1 MNLLRLLLFLGLFSC
16 IQPVGLFGQLALPA
30 FFSDGMVLQRDTD
43 IRIWGKAA
51 PGSKVTV
58 EWQGKTSELKANR
71 AGQWTFRDA
80 PLSAGGPHTL
90 QISNRKETIT
100 IEDVLI
106 GDVWIC
112 SGQSNMEWPVR
123 LSNNA
128 EAEIEG
134 PNYPKVR
141 LFDLPRQRSFA
152 PLEFFKEK
160 TSWKKAV
167 GENVATFSAVA
178 FYFGRELHYEEGVP
192 IGLISTNWGGTNV
205 ETWTSG
211 PGLKGFPDI
220 YRKVEYMENQPKTI
234 EELEEEQNEALRQWE
249 EAYFE
254 KYDQGEDNRWP
265 SASLDDEEWDEIDLP
280 KDLQSVGLGDFDGVI
295 WFRKTFTMPE
305 ALRGKDLF
313 LRLGYIDDF
322 DEVWINGR
330 SIGRTSDVKSWR
342 SYPVSASLFNELG
355 TNTIAVKILHKS
367 GRGGLVEE
375 RKDKFGLS
383 QSRYEILDTDLSLT
397 VDWKYK
403 AAEELDTVIP
413 DPPAEVAPIKP
424 NDYPSML
431 YNAMIH
437 PLTRLP
443 IKGAIWYQGESNA
456 SRAHEYRKL
465 FSNMITDWRKQWGQ
479 EFPFFW
485 VQLANFRAPKDK
497 PGDSEWAELREAQ
510 SLALK
515 LPNTGMATAIDIGEA
530 DDIHP
535 RNKQEVGHRLA
546 LSALKVAYGRE
557 VVHSGPVFDSAVF
570 GGQEV
575 TLSFSGIGSG
585 LTVMDKDGIL
595 KGFSIA
601 GADKVF
607 HWAQARIAGDKVI
620 VYCPDV
626 EEPVAVRYAWA
637 DNPHNANLYNQEGLP
652 ALPFRT
658 DDWPG
663 ITIDKTFKP
672 QIRP

>member
-16 IQPVGLFGQLALPA
+16 LQPAWVSAQLALPA
-30 FFSDGMVLQRDTD
+30 FFSDGMVLQRGTD

-51 PGSKVTV
+51 PGSKVV
-58 EWQGKTSELKANR
+58 VKWQGEASEVKANR
-71 AGQWTFRDA
+71 SGQWTFEGA

-90 QISNRKETIT
+90 QVTNRKETIT
-100 IEDVLI
+100 IADILI

-112 SGQSNMEWPVR
+112 SGQSNMEWPVSR
-123 LSNNA
+123 SNNA

-134 PNYPKVR
+134 ANYPEIR
-141 LFDLPRQRSFA
+141 LFDLPRQRSFT

-160 TSWKKAV
+160 ATWKKAV

-220 YRKVEYMENQPKTI
+220 YRKVEEMQNQSKTI
-234 EELEEEQNEALRQWE
+234 EEIEAEQNAALREWE
-249 EAYFE
+249 EKYFE
-254 KYDQGEDNRWP
+254 RYQQGEDNSWP
-265 SASLDDEEWDEIDLP
+265 SSNLNDEEWNEIDLP
-280 KDLQSVGLGDFDGVI
+280 RDLQTVGLGDFDGVI
-295 WFRKTFTMPE
+295 WFRKTFAMPE

-322 DEVWINGR
+322 DEVWINGQ
-330 SIGRTSDVKSWR
+330 SIGRTSDVNTWR

-355 TNTIAVKILHKS
+355 PNTIAVKILHKS
-367 GRGGLVEE
+367 GHGGLVEE

-397 VDWKYK
+397 VNWKYR
-403 AAEELDTVIP
+403 AAEELDSAIP
-413 DPPAEVAPIKP
+413 DPPAETDPIKP
-424 NDYPSML
+424 NNHPSLL

-437 PLTRLP
+437 PFVKLP

-456 SRAHEYRKL
+456 SRAYEYRKL
-465 FSNMITDWRKQWGQ
+465 FPNMITDWRRQWRQ

-515 LPNTGMATAIDIGEA
+515 LPKTGMASAIDIGEA

-546 LSALKVAYGRE
+546 LSALKVAYDRD
-557 VVHSGPVFDSAVF
+557 VVHSGPVFESAAF

-575 TLSFSGIGSG
+575 TLTFSDIGSG
-585 LTVMDKDGIL
+585 LTAMHKDGTL
-595 KGFSIA
+595 NGFSVA
-601 GADKVF
+601 GPDQVF
-607 HWAQARIAGDKVI
+607 HWAQGRIVGDKVI
-620 VYCPDV
+620 VHSPEV

-637 DNPHNANLYNQEGLP
+637 DNPHHANLYNQEGLP

-672 QIRP
+672 Q